1 MTSQFSA
8 TQGPAIIRNGLSRPT
23 SKDPIFIL
31 TAFAS
36 LYGSHFNT
44 KMNNSHDSFQR
55 FARAAKPT
63 EDGLMIF
70 LHVQPGASKAAIV
83 GLLDDR
89 VKVSVT
95 KKAVDGEA
103 NEAVRELLAD
113 SFNVKKAAV
122 SLLKGDKS
130 RQKTVLLKGDS
141 QLLLNKLHQIIDQ
154 QK

>member
-1 MTSQFSA
+1 
-8 TQGPAIIRNGLSRPT
+8 
-23 SKDPIFIL
+23 
-31 TAFAS
+31 
-36 LYGSHFNT
+36 
-44 KMNNSHDSFQR
+44 MNKSHDSFQR
-55 FARAAKPT
+55 FARATKPT
-63 EDGLMIF
+63 EDGLMVF
-70 LHVQPGASKAAIV
+70 LHVQPGASRAAIV

-113 SFNVKKAAV
+113 SFNLKKAAV
-122 SLLKGDKS
+122 NLLKGDKS

-141 QLLLNKLHQIIDQ
+141 QILLNKLDQIISE

>member
-1 MTSQFSA
+1 
-8 TQGPAIIRNGLSRPT
+8 
-23 SKDPIFIL
+23 
-31 TAFAS
+31 
-36 LYGSHFNT
+36 
-44 KMNNSHDSFQR
+44 
-55 FARAAKPT
+55 
-63 EDGLMIF
+63 MIF